1 MLKKDEIYRVFV
13 EESREILT
21 ALETDLLDLEKDI
34 HNEETVNRVFRAV
47 HTLKGG
53 SGMVEFSVL
62 TDLAHEWEN
71 VLARLRAGDI
81 KASPRLISLFLE
93 AVDTLK
99 RLIEQPPARVPEGL
113 RAEIAR
119 TIDQLKRYHGVE
131 TVSDGP
137 VKRSADGREKF
148 GEKYL
153 NIVMK
158 FRPDIYLAGTDP
170 LLLIKELT
178 EQGEIVRVRCD
189 TDALPPLDQMRPDT
203 LYLSWELV
211 LRTEKP
217 LSAVENIF
225 IFVRD
230 ENTILLDDVSH
241 RFKDGVDLQY
251 ADKKLGE
258 ILEEE
263 GLVDR
268 RDLEEAIGEQK
279 RAGEILLEKKKLDSR
294 ALDEVLRRQQRSKEI
309 AQTSTLR
316 VDTGKLDKL
325 VNLVGEMVIGVARM
339 SQTVQSGPL
348 AHNRDM
354 NDTLDHLERI
364 SRDVQEQV
372 MRVRMV
378 PVEATFRRFQRV
390 VRDIAGDLG
399 KKINLYLSGI
409 ETEIDKTV
417 VEHLDDPLKHL
428 IRNAVDHGIE
438 SPEDRVKRGKPADGS
453 VWLRAYQQE
462 GKIIIEVEDD
472 GSGIDRDR
480 LVRKA
485 KEAGIALSPDP
496 TDQELYGLLFLPG
509 FSTAKKVTE
518 LSGRGVGLD
527 VVKRNIESLRGAIE
541 VYSEKGSGT
550 LFRLKLP
557 LTLAIID
564 GMRVAV
570 GSEILTIPL
579 LSIIEAIRPAPDG
592 IKTIEGKGELIEFR
606 GEYLPLIRLY
616 EILGFD
622 DAITTPEEAI
632 VIILESGIRRMA
644 LMVDD
649 VIGQH
654 QAVIKSLETNF
665 RRIEGVSG
673 ATILGDGRVSII
685 LDIHGIEH
693 LAFGGHR
700 TSEVV
705 T

>member
-113 RAEIAR
+113 RGEIAR

-137 VKRSADGREKF
+137 TKRPADGREKF

-622 DAITTPEEAI
+622 DAITNPEEAI

-654 QAVIKSLETNF
+654 QAVIKSLETNS

-705 T
+705 A

>member
-13 EESREILT
+13 EESREILA

-34 HNEETVNRVFRAV
+34 NNEETINRVFRAV

-71 VLARLRAGDI
+71 VLARLRVGEI

-99 RLIEQPPARVPEGL
+99 RLIEQPPVRVPEAL

-137 VKRSADGREKF
+137 AKRPTDGREKF

-153 NIVMK
+153 NIVLK

-170 LLLIKELT
+170 LLLIKELI
-178 EQGEIVRVRCD
+178 EQGEIVRIRCD
-189 TDALPPLDQMRPDT
+189 TDALPPLDQLRPDT

-217 LSAVENIF
+217 LSAIENIF

-241 RFKDGVDLQY
+241 RFKDGVDMLY

-390 VRDIAGDLG
+390 VRDIASDLG
-399 KKINLYLSGI
+399 KRINLYLSGI

-438 SPEDRVKRGKPADGS
+438 SPEERVKRGKPADGS

-462 GKIIIEVEDD
+462 GKIIVEVEDD
-472 GSGIDRDR
+472 GSGIDRER

-485 KEAGIALSPDP
+485 KEAGIALSAEM

-509 FSTAKKVTE
+509 FSTARKVTE

-527 VVKRNIESLRGAIE
+527 VVKRNIENLRGAIE

-550 LFRLKLP
+550 LFQLKLP

-564 GMRVAV
+564 GMR
-570 GSEILTIPL
+570 
-579 LSIIEAIRPAPDG
+579 
-592 IKTIEGKGELIEFR
+592 
-606 GEYLPLIRLY
+606 
-616 EILGFD
+616 
-622 DAITTPEEAI
+622 
-632 VIILESGIRRMA
+632 
-644 LMVDD
+644 
-649 VIGQH
+649 
-654 QAVIKSLETNF
+654 
-665 RRIEGVSG
+665 
-673 ATILGDGRVSII
+673 
-685 LDIHGIEH
+685 
-693 LAFGGHR
+693 
-700 TSEVV
+700 
-705 T
+705 